1 MCYRETAHYVVL
13 CDRCGLT
20 APEGAGWST
29 PSYADEAAL
38 EAGWAMTMTEHL
50 CPACS
55 LVAMP
60 DDHDG
65 DLGDLDGVT
74 FAGPRPALTP
84 SGARSEGS
92 APTQVP
98 ATHAAGRGV
107 GERR

>member
-38 EAGWAMTMTEHL
+38 EAGWAMTMTERL
-50 CPACS
+50 CPGCA
-55 LVAMP
+55 LAAMP
-60 DDHDG
+60 DDFE
-65 DLGDLDGVT
+65 DLDDLDGVA

-84 SGARSEGS
+84 SVAGSGRS
-92 APTQVP
+92 TRVP
-98 ATHAAGRGV
+98 VTAATDRGV
-107 GERR
+107 GEQR

>member
-20 APEGAGWST
+20 APEDAGWST

-38 EAGWAMTMTEHL
+38 EAGGAMTMTEHL
-50 CPACS
+50 CPACA
-55 LVAMP
+55 LAAMP
-60 DDHDG
+60 DDLE
-65 DLGDLDGVT
+65 DLEDDLDGVT

-84 SGARSEGS
+84 SVAGSEGS
-92 APTQVP
+92 MRVP
-98 ATHAAGRGV
+98 VTAATARGV

>member
-50 CPACS
+50 CPACA
-55 LVAMP
+55 LAAMP
-60 DDHDG
+60 DDLE
-65 DLGDLDGVT
+65 DLEDDLDGVT
-74 FAGPRPALTP
+74 SAGPRPALTP
-84 SGARSEGS
+84 SVAGSEGS
-92 APTQVP
+92 TRVP
-98 ATHAAGRGV
+98 VTAGTARGV

>member
-29 PSYADEAAL
+29 PSYADVAAL

-50 CPACS
+50 CPDCA
-55 LVAMP
+55 LAAGP
-60 DDHDG
+60 DDLE
-65 DLGDLDGVT
+65 DLDDLDGVA
-74 FAGPRPALTP
+74 FAGPRPPLTP
-84 SGARSEGS
+84 SVAGSEGTRRVPVTAATARS
-92 APTQVP
+92 
-98 ATHAAGRGV
+98 V